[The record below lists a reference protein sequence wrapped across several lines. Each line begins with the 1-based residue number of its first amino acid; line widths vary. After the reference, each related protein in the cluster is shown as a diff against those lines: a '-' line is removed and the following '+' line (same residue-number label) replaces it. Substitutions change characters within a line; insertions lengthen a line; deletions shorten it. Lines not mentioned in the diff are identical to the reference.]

1 MNAVRILGLC
11 LLCSFAVFADGANDT
26 GSVPPVPEPST
37 IIMLATGLAG
47 VGFAAW
53 RRNRKR

>member
-1 MNAVRILGLC
+1 MNFWRIVGLC
-11 LLCSFAVFADGANDT
+11 LLCSLVMLADTDSG
-26 GSVPPVPEPST
+26 GIPVIPEPST